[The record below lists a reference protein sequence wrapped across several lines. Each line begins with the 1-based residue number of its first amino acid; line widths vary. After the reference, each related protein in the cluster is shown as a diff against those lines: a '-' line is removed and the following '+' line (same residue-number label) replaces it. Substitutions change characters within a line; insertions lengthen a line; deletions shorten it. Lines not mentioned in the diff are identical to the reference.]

1 MTARKSH
8 ATPTK
13 KKAVKK
19 TTAPKD
25 AATRFL
31 EFYYPIHYKA
41 GVRVEDAM
49 RGDDLGRHQVAILWL
64 IHSEGTDGT
73 CMSRKDIEQNLR
85 LWFDVSSAAV
95 TKALRA
101 MATAPLNLLTQ
112 EESAH
117 SGREKIVTLSPAG
130 EAHVENMIGR
140 GDAFI
145 RRIIETM
152 SPEEINQGLHFFSR
166 ISDIVDELK

>member
-1 MTARKSH
+1 MSAKKSR
-8 ATPTK
+8 AAPAS

-19 TTAPKD
+19 NAAPKD

-64 IHSEGTDGT
+64 IHSEGADGT
-73 CMSRKDIEQNLR
+73 CMSRKDIEQHLR
-85 LWFDVSSAAV
+85 LWFDVSSAAI

-101 MATAPLNLLTQ
+101 MASAPLNLLTQ
-112 EESAH
+112 EES
-117 SGREKIVTLSPAG
+117 
-130 EAHVENMIGR
+130 
-140 GDAFI
+140 I
-145 RRIIETM
+145 R
-152 SPEEINQGLHFFSR
+152 
-166 ISDIVDELK
+166 

>member
-1 MTARKSH
+1 MSASKKRI
-8 ATPTK
+8 APAK
-13 KKAVKK
+13 KKAAKK
-19 TTAPKD
+19 IAAPKD

-49 RGDDLGRHQVAILWL
+49 RGDELGRHQVAILWL

-73 CMSRKDIEQNLR
+73 HMSRKDIEQHLR
-85 LWFDVSSAAV
+85 LWFDVSSAAI

-117 SGREKIVTLSPAG
+117 SGREKTVTLSPAG
-130 EAHVENMIGR
+130 EAHVEAMIGR

-152 SPEEINQGLHFFSR
+152 TPEEINQGLHFFSR